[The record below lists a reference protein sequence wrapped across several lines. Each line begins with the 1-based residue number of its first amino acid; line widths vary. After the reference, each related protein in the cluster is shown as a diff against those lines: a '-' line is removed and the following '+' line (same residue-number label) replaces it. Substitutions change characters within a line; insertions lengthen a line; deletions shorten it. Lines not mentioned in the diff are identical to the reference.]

1 MGVIGALYAET
12 LGALR
17 ESISQ
22 PDATA
27 VRSASIG
34 FVGGTVAADESLGRL
49 LLRRRD
55 EMSSFDSE
63 RPTRRC
69 WGEARARITAGTAV
83 RSVAVTTS
91 PPFSCVPAPRTHSV
105 GLASR
110 LRASPP

>member
-22 PDATA
+22 PVATA

-34 FVGGTVAADESLGRL
+34 SVGGTVAGDESLGRL

-69 WGEARARITAGTAV
+69 WGEARAKLTAGTAV
-83 RSVAVTTS
+83 PVSVA
-91 PPFSCVPAPRTHSV
+91 
-105 GLASR
+105 
-110 LRASPP
+110 LRPSLLLEWRECRHDVVNSKLGAMPL